1 MIALFVEKLVVHIR
15 YSFKEKKF
23 ICSFESRDD
32 RENRE
37 SFHKIIFF
45 KKSHDCK
52 AYDWK
57 ARGLRKRDW
66 LWVIKLRTF
75 LALAKYYK

>member
-15 YSFKEKKF
+15 YSFKVKKF

-52 AYDWK
+52 AYD
-57 ARGLRKRDW
+57 
-66 LWVIKLRTF
+66 
-75 LALAKYYK
+75 